1 MRDRL
6 LKQTKRE
13 YGPKARLALLAAAGV
28 LFVIILPLALLGLG
42 GLLDRW
48 LGWPALSYPPA
59 NAIIGGLMTL
69 PPALRTGA
77 SAGVLAGWL
86 LGPWTNYVQFSL
98 GRGTPVPVMATQT
111 LLICPPYSS
120 CRNPMALGA
129 VVAYLGVCVVAGS
142 PGAGLLWF
150 LGAVALLAYTR
161 LVEEREMMA
170 RFGEAY
176 LAYRRRVPFIIP
188 RLRRRR

>member
-1 MRDRL
+1 MQDRL

-59 NAIIGGLMTL
+59 NAIIGGLMIL
-69 PPALRTGA
+69 
-77 SAGVLAGWL
+77 VGWL
-86 LGPWTNYVQFSL
+86 LGLWTNYVQFTL
-98 GRGTPVPVMATQT
+98 GRGTPVPVMATQK
-111 LLICPPYSS
+111 LLICPPYSY

-129 VVAYLGVCVVAGS
+129 IVAYLGVCVVAGS

-150 LGAVALLAYTR
+150 LGAVALLAYIR
-161 LVEEREMMA
+161 LVEEKEMAA
-170 RFGEAY
+170 RFDEEY

-188 RLRRRR
+188 RLRRRG